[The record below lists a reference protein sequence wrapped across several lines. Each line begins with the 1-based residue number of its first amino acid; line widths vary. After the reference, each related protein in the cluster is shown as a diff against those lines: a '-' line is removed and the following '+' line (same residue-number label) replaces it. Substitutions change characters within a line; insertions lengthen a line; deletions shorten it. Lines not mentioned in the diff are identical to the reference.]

1 MHQYGVRD
9 VERLLGL
16 PRSTL
21 RAMVAAGFVEP
32 DRGPGNQWR
41 FSFQDL
47 IVLRTAQALANAQVP
62 QRRITAAMKELRRQ
76 LPEAMPLSGLSIG
89 AVADRV
95 VVREGGARWQAE
107 SGQYLLEFGGDPNE
121 GALSVIER
129 AEDEPDPG
137 DSQGWFDRATE
148 LEGVGDGN
156 GAIRAYGHAIASDPS
171 RLDARINLG
180 SLLHETGRHDDAE
193 RAYREALDTV
203 GSDPVLLFNLGV
215 LLEDMRRPLEAVQAY
230 RASLRSDDGL
240 ADAHYNLAL
249 LYRRLGRPR
258 EGIRHMAQYH
268 RLITARAT

>member
-1 MHQYGVRD
+1 
-9 VERLLGL
+9 
-16 PRSTL
+16 
-21 RAMVAAGFVEP
+21 
-32 DRGPGNQWR
+32 
-41 FSFQDL
+41 
-47 IVLRTAQALANAQVP
+47 
-62 QRRITAAMKELRRQ
+62 
-76 LPEAMPLSGLSIG
+76 
-89 AVADRV
+89 VADRV

-171 RLDARINLG
+171 RLDARINMG